1 MKAFLLKKYGLPNL
15 LEIGDVAKPVP
26 KDKEVRV
33 KIHSASINDWDWG
46 LVRGKPFVIRL
57 FFGLIKPK
65 ITIPGVDISGTIES
79 VGSNVSSFKIG
90 DEIYCDLSECGCGG
104 FAEYVCVPEKILS
117 KKPSSISFNDASA
130 LPHAGLLA
138 LQGLVE
144 KGMVKSGQ
152 SVLINGAG
160 GGVGTLGIHILKPYG
175 VQVTGVDSAE
185 KLDLMTSLG
194 FDSVMDYKKVDFTET
209 GEKYDLILDTKSNRS
224 VFKYARSLKKN
235 GRYITVGGS
244 MYRLF
249 EILLLGSLISLF
261 SGKKLSVLIHQPNKG
276 LDQISKLVEKGQI
289 RPVVD
294 GPYGFEK
301 IPELIQYFGE
311 GKHLGK
317 IVVEIK
323 KKAGVVIQPD
333 FTAHT

>member
-1 MKAFLLKKYGLPNL
+1 MKAIILKEYGLPNV
-15 LEIGDVAKPVP
+15 LEIGEVAKPIP
-26 KDKEVRV
+26 NDKEVLVR
-33 KIHSASINDWDWG
+33 IHSASINDWDWG

-57 FFGLIKPK
+57 IYGLKKPK
-65 ITIPGVDISGTIES
+65 INIPGVDVSGKIEA
-79 VGSNVSSFKIG
+79 VGGKVSSFKIG
-90 DEIYCDLSECGCGG
+90 DEIYCDLSECGFGG
-104 FAEYVCVPEKILS
+104 FAEYVCVPEKKLS
-117 KKPSSISFNDASA
+117 KKPSNMSYNDASA

-144 KGMVKSGQ
+144 KGKVKSGQ
-152 SVLINGAG
+152 SILINGAG
-160 GGVGTLGIHILKPYG
+160 GGVGTLGIQILKSYG
-175 VQVTGVDSAE
+175 LKVTGVDSDE
-185 KLDLMTSLG
+185 KLDLMKSLG
-194 FDSVMDYKKVDFTET
+194 FDSVMDYKKVDFTDN

-235 GRYITVGGS
+235 GTYITVGGS

-261 SGKKLSVLIHQPNKG
+261 TSKKLSVLNLKPNKG

-294 GPYGFEK
+294 GPYGFDK
-301 IPELIQYFGE
+301 IPKLIQYFGE

-317 IVVEIK
+317 IVVEIEK
-323 KKAGVVIQPD
+323 
-333 FTAHT
+333 